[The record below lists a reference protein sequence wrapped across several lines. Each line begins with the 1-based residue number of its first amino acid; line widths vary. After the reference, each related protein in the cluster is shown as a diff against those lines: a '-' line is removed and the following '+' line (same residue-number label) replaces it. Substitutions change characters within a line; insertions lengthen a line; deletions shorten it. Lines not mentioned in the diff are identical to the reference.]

1 MVGLM
6 KTSSNDLSTYRRS
19 LAEIGFDS
27 WFNRLTDKSEIVA
40 RGGALLPT
48 QLLLL
53 NRIFQYFA
61 ADKRSVLF
69 LSAAPA
75 SGKTHVICLVS
86 VDLATFGLNTAIVV
100 PSSELRHDFNEGFRN
115 ISNLPKSGID
125 ILTMQAFLREREH
138 YDVALLDEAHN
149 IRSSFELN
157 RTTYRVLDISDLTP
171 RLNWMIY
178 DSKSR
183 KRALTKVIEGEQK
196 ESLLKIVHTARG
208 YKWLK
213 NIYLSRSKWIVTISH
228 VPTKTEL
235 HLLSADPHERLVTAR
250 SSTILIS
257 ATPLNDDEL
266 ELYCGIQPADV
277 CRLQIPSQTNSAS
290 RCRYFAPRER
300 IDSESA
306 IALAHKLLAK
316 RPVRTLILVN
326 RPVTLRRWLQ
336 GFQDAAFDSRVIG
349 ILGGDGSRKRLEK
362 FSEFMSRKDSILLT
376 NSTVFWEGI
385 NIKQLRI
392 LIITEEPNP
401 RPNLV
406 DLYNGRSRKFSHI
419 VRNRMT
425 QGMGRIGREPG
436 TDAICLILFPYKD
449 ARVTQFDCSSASV
462 EKTVQLLREID

>member
-1 MVGLM
+1 MSEVQTVLEQGIWLALENAGRLHQDAMLLHRKKRYRSSVGLSVFA
-6 KTSSNDLSTYRRS
+6 KE
-19 LAEIGFDS
+19 EIGKMLMLVQQRRTHSSFTLSDWNPRGKYLNHQEKLKALGNITYILDEEMAKRHETELKS
-27 WFNRLTDKSEIVA
+27 SLLLTTGKGSIVSVTAKEIVDA
-40 RGGALLPT
+40 
-48 QLLLL
+48 
-53 NRIFQYFA
+53 Y
-61 ADKRSVLF
+61 S
-69 LSAAPA
+69 
-75 SGKTHVICLVS
+75 
-86 VDLATFGLNTAIVV
+86 
-100 PSSELRHDFNEGFRN
+100 GFRTRQA
-115 ISNLPKSGID
+115 IS
-125 ILTMQAFLREREH
+125 
-138 YDVALLDEAHN
+138 
-149 IRSSFELN
+149 
-157 RTTYRVLDISDLTP
+157 
-171 RLNWMIY
+171 
-178 DSKSR
+178 
-183 KRALTKVIEGEQK
+183 
-196 ESLLKIVHTARG
+196 
-208 YKWLK
+208 
-213 NIYLSRSKWIVTISH
+213 
-228 VPTKTEL
+228 
-235 HLLSADPHERLVTAR
+235 ERLGAFFLDWDQKQKKWFSESFDKGQSRRLLESTKKLLGMASEWAR
-250 SSTILIS
+250 KNLG
-257 ATPLNDDEL
+257 E
-266 ELYCGIQPADV
+266 PADV

-300 IDSESA
+300 IDSDSA

-336 GFQDAAFDSRVIG
+336 DFQDAAFDSRVIG

-462 EKTVQLLREID
+462 EKTVQLLSEID